1 MSGDL
6 WRRLFVCLLTTA
18 GLPCGGQAFAKPP
31 AKQPINFVIILVDDL
46 GWMDLT
52 CQGSKYF
59 ETPNVDRL
67 AAQGMRFTNGYAACA
82 VCSPTRAAVQTG
94 RYPARVGV
102 TDWIRARFQGG
113 EIPADG
119 KNPTEYVGGRNRPL
133 LCPPNPLFMEL
144 DELTLAEALKPAGY
158 VSCHIGKWHLGQQD
172 QFPEKQGYDE
182 NHGGC
187 DLGQPPN
194 YFDPY
199 GSKRKHYEIPNL
211 PPRRK
216 GEYLTDREADE
227 AVAFI
232 RANQDRPFF
241 LNMCHYCVHTPLQA
255 KKDVTAKYEAK
266 PKTNQKNPV
275 YAAMVESVDDAA
287 GKIMAAL
294 DDLGL
299 ADRTVVIFTSDNGGL
314 IGGRMAPTDNA
325 PLRSGKG
332 FPYEGGIR
340 VPLVV
345 RWPGVVRA
353 GSTCD
358 VPVTSVDFFPTL
370 LEIAG
375 VPLPEDRAIDGVSL
389 VPVLK
394 QTGVLRRDAIYWHFP
409 HYRGGLGPYSIIRR
423 GDWKLIRRYESGRRE
438 LYNLAK
444 DLSETTDLS
453 KEMPEKVRQ
462 LDEKLT
468 AWLRSTGAKL
478 PKPNPDHEPKGK
490 VRRKK

>member
-1 MSGDL
+1 MLPNARTTVLLGLAVTAAMVASGNP
-6 WRRLFVCLLTTA
+6 VS
-18 GLPCGGQAFAKPP
+18 
-31 AKQPINFVIILVDDL
+31 AKQPTNFVIILVDDL
-46 GWMDLT
+46 GWTDLT

-67 AAQGMRFTNGYAACA
+67 AAQGMRFTSGYAACA

-94 RYPARVGV
+94 RYPGRVGV
-102 TDWIRARFQGG
+102 TDWIRSKFQGG
-113 EIPADG
+113 DIPADG
-119 KNPTEYVGGRNRPL
+119 RNPTEYVGGRNRPL

-158 VSCHIGKWHLGQQD
+158 VSCYIGKWHLGQKD
-172 QFPEKQGYDE
+172 QFPERQGYDF

-199 GSKRKHYEIPNL
+199 ENKRQYYEIPNL
-211 PPRRK
+211 PPRK
-216 GEYLTDREADE
+216 EGEYLTDREADE

-232 RANQDRPFF
+232 KTNKDRPF
-241 LNMCHYCVHTPLQA
+241 LLSLGHYCVHTPLQA
-255 KKDVTAKYEAK
+255 KKDVTAKYDAK

-287 GKIMAAL
+287 GKVMAVL
-294 DDLGL
+294 DELKL
-299 ADRTVVIFTSDNGGL
+299 TDRTVVIFTSDNGGL
-314 IGGRMAPTDNA
+314 IGPTNNA

-345 RWPGVVRA
+345 RWPGVVEA

-358 VPVTSVDFFPTL
+358 VPATSVDFFPTL
-370 LEIAG
+370 LEMAG
-375 VPLPEDRAIDGVSL
+375 VAPPKDRAIDGVSL

-394 QTGVLRRDAIYWHFP
+394 QTGKLDRDAIYWHFP
-409 HYRGGLGPYSIIRR
+409 HYRFARGPYSIIRN
-423 GDWKLIRRYESGRRE
+423 GDWKLIKWYQEDGSE
-438 LYNLAK
+438 LFNLAD
-444 DLSETTDLS
+444 DLGETRDLA

-462 LDEKLT
+462 LDAKLT
-468 AWLRSTGAKL
+468 AWLKSAGAKL
-478 PKPNPDHEPKGK
+478 PRPNPDYTGK
-490 VRRKK
+490 APAKRRGGAGSSR